1 MFAVYSED
9 NFRSDSTRAT
19 FLPQQSLHATS
30 SMDIRS
36 LRVLWFF
43 GSLYSTINAVR
54 CYYCA
59 SSSTKIAPQLWLH
72 SEPCRQRRLTT
83 CPSAQQSCVV
93 VRVSHDRINFT
104 VAGCAEDDYVGCEQ
118 FVQLAS
124 HGPTAVHLCQC
135 RDGDRCNSDFHLD
148 FGSGLGRFRS
158 NSTPKT
164 LQLKGNELPSLK
176 KVHPV
181 ALNAKSA
188 KTERAMPCADEKC
201 SEPTTSGLQSFVSL
215 NFLLPFTCC
224 FFLTLT

>member
-1 MFAVYSED
+1 
-9 NFRSDSTRAT
+9 
-19 FLPQQSLHATS
+19 
-30 SMDIRS
+30 MDIRS

-43 GSLYSTINAVR
+43 RIFVFDNKR
-54 CYYCA
+54 R
-59 SSSTKIAPQLWLH
+59 TKIAPQLWLH